1 MRTALRPPTILLVR
15 HGQSE
20 WNAARR
26 LQGQTP
32 HVPLTALGHV
42 QALEAARALAPL
54 RPGALISSDLLRATQ
69 TADHCARA
77 TGLVYSTTPALRE
90 QGYGELEGWASSEAA
105 QVVHWWDL
113 QWAARGG
120 ESVAQLHQRIRDY
133 LRGLCA
139 DPPADVVALVTHGD
153 TIRAALA
160 VARGD
165 GPEAMPVQTPPNGSV
180 TVMRLDTSLM
190 ATAPREELQAADLP
204 NSYRIP

>member
-1 MRTALRPPTILLVR
+1 MRSASRPPTILLVR

-26 LQGQTP
+26 LQGQTA
-32 HVPLTALGHV
+32 HVPLTALGHA

-77 TGLVYSTTPALRE
+77 TGLTYSTTPALRE
-90 QGYGELEGWASSEAA
+90 QGYGELEGWASSDAA
-105 QVVHWWDL
+105 QVVHWWDV

-120 ESVAQLHQRIRDY
+120 ESVVQLHHRVRDY

-165 GPEAMPVQTPPNGSV
+165 GPEAMPVQTPHNGSV
-180 TVMRLDTSLM
+180 TVAIMRS
-190 ATAPREELQAADLP
+190 AAQG
-204 NSYRIP
+204 